1 MCEKTGDKNMKD
13 FKEFLKANK
22 EKIRRMTEANSVRN
36 KDGQIVI
43 SKDDPW
49 RKETEWDSLCK
60 GFNLTK

>member
-1 MCEKTGDKNMKD
+1 MKD